1 MPYPTFDRSRL
12 NLKPLDEREHD
23 LTREV
28 FLNLDDPI
36 PAYDNPK
43 LAFLADRIIAA
54 KERGA
59 TVMIMMG
66 AHVIRSGVNR
76 FLIDLM
82 QKGYISLIG
91 VNGACAIHD
100 MEFAMIG
107 KTTESV
113 ARYIQEGQFGLWQET
128 GRVNEAAIYA
138 KEHGYGLGEAIG
150 KMILENPL
158 EFPYRK
164 TSLFAAGYQLG
175 IPITVHVGIGQDIVH
190 EHPNFDGAAVGE
202 TSYRDFLTL
211 AHFVE
216 NLEGGVMLNV
226 GTAVMG
232 PEVYLKALSMARNVA
247 HQEGREI
254 KHFTTAVFDMIDL
267 GDDVHSEANK
277 TDAVYYFRPYKTV
290 LVRTVADGGESVY
303 IRGVHRATVT
313 NLHRLIM
320 EKAGSQGG

>member
-12 NLKPLDEREHD
+12 KLKPLSEREHD
-23 LTREV
+23 LTRDV
-28 FLNLDDPI
+28 ILDLSDPI
-36 PAYDNPK
+36 PFYENHRLEI
-43 LAFLADRIIAA
+43 LAERIIEA
-54 KERGA
+54 KSNGA
-59 TVMIMMG
+59 TVMILMG
-66 AHVIRSGVNR
+66 AHVIRRGVNS

-91 VNGACAIHD
+91 TNGACTIHD

-113 ARYIQEGQFGLWQET
+113 ARYIQEGQFGLWRET
-128 GRVNEAAIYA
+128 GRVNDASVYA
-138 KEHGYGLGEAIG
+138 SENGYGLGEAVG
-150 KMILENPL
+150 KMILENPM
-158 EFPYRK
+158 EFPYRE
-164 TSLFAAGYQLG
+164 TSLFAAGYRLG

-190 EHPNFDGAAVGE
+190 EHPNFDGAAVGAA
-202 TSYRDFLTL
+202 SYRDFLTL

-247 HQEGREI
+247 RQDGRSI

-267 GDDVHSEANK
+267 GENPQTEAPK
-277 TDAVYYFRPYKTV
+277 SDAIYYFRPYKTV
-290 LVRTVADGGESVY
+290 LVRTVADGGESHY
-303 IRGVHRATVT
+303 IRGDHRATIT
-313 NLHRLIM
+313 NLHRTIL
-320 EKAGSQGG
+320 EKET